1 MARDIAGGAIF
12 SVARREL
19 RRHWRML
26 VALGVLAGFV
36 GAPVVGALV
45 LARRTAT
52 AYPRLAQA
60 MQIEDVHVRVRDRAD
75 AQAVRQL
82 PGVRS
87 TWTGELSVGRLA
99 GDNVVYAGVLSGST
113 PVGGLSRPV
122 VVAGRA
128 PDPRTA
134 SEVLLNEEYARRLR
148 VGPGDSFRISM
159 LTPDEIEQ
167 FDTGFGAPDGPT
179 LLLTVTGIARAPATG
194 ATSAPII
201 ATPTFSTTYGDALA
215 AGPIVFVRLE
225 HGTASIPAFKAA
237 LARLNRAE
245 PRASNEDD
253 VDFTAFTANYPS
265 EETERLDAA
274 SRVLVTGLLVFG
286 GVALLA
292 GIVLCVLAFARHQAT
307 GSTTQ
312 RIESVVGL
320 TRGERTLAR
329 VLPALLAALVAAV
342 LTFAG
347 GVAAG
352 RFEPLGALHRNE
364 PRPGWAPNW
373 GFVVAGSAV
382 AFVVVL
388 AIAGVTAFRAGGRRR
403 APRRVVS
410 RRGQLVPANDPT
422 TAAGLDLA
430 FGRGR
435 AMRTTI
441 AAVALGLTLVVAAA
455 SFTAGLDR
463 LTSSRARYGW
473 PGDAAVIDSQSG
485 TVRALVDDPRFSAV
499 GVVASATV
507 EVAADPVVAYS
518 LDVPKGTMTWT
529 VLEGRMPRTPGEVLI
544 GSRLARHLDV
554 STGERVTAGRP
565 DGGTERLR
573 IVGVG
578 IGPVFENESLGRS
591 IVLTRD
597 DLDAFAAAS
606 PFVNAIVRVDGDA
619 DPARVVRDLE
629 LRYEVARA
637 EPPPEVTNL
646 DDLSRLPEVV
656 ALLVGAV
663 ALGALALGVAGT
675 LRARSRDV
683 ALLRAL
689 GLTPRQAR
697 RSIAIAGLVV
707 GAIGAV
713 IGVAAGLLA
722 GRVLWSQVAQWTGVA
737 TDGAVP
743 VLVVFIV
750 PGAAA
755 VAAILALVVG
765 RQSIHRRPARLLTA
779 E

>member
-1 MARDIAGGAIF
+1 
-12 SVARREL
+12 
-19 RRHWRML
+19 
-26 VALGVLAGFV
+26 
-36 GAPVVGALV
+36 
-45 LARRTAT
+45 
-52 AYPRLAQA
+52 
-60 MQIEDVHVRVRDRAD
+60 
-75 AQAVRQL
+75 
-82 PGVRS
+82 
-87 TWTGELSVGRLA
+87 
-99 GDNVVYAGVLSGST
+99 
-113 PVGGLSRPV
+113 
-122 VVAGRA
+122 
-128 PDPRTA
+128 
-134 SEVLLNEEYARRLR
+134 
-148 VGPGDSFRISM
+148 
-159 LTPDEIEQ
+159 
-167 FDTGFGAPDGPT
+167 
-179 LLLTVTGIARAPATG
+179 
-194 ATSAPII
+194 
-201 ATPTFSTTYGDALA
+201 
-215 AGPIVFVRLE
+215 
-225 HGTASIPAFKAA
+225 
-237 LARLNRAE
+237 
-245 PRASNEDD
+245 
-253 VDFTAFTANYPS
+253 
-265 EETERLDAA
+265 
-274 SRVLVTGLLVFG
+274 
-286 GVALLA
+286 
-292 GIVLCVLAFARHQAT
+292 
-307 GSTTQ
+307 
-312 RIESVVGL
+312 
-320 TRGERTLAR
+320 
-329 VLPALLAALVAAV
+329 
-342 LTFAG
+342 
-347 GVAAG
+347 
-352 RFEPLGALHRNE
+352 
-364 PRPGWAPNW
+364 
-373 GFVVAGSAV
+373 
-382 AFVVVL
+382 
-388 AIAGVTAFRAGGRRR
+388 
-403 APRRVVS
+403 
-410 RRGQLVPANDPT
+410 
-422 TAAGLDLA
+422 
-430 FGRGR
+430 
-435 AMRTTI
+435 
-441 AAVALGLTLVVAAA
+441 
-455 SFTAGLDR
+455 
-463 LTSSRARYGW
+463 
-473 PGDAAVIDSQSG
+473 
-485 TVRALVDDPRFSAV
+485 
-499 GVVASATV
+499 
-507 EVAADPVVAYS
+507 
-518 LDVPKGTMTWT
+518 
-529 VLEGRMPRTPGEVLI
+529 MPRTPGEVLI